1 MQGQPDGR
9 RGVFGVSYDKTNP
22 SKGGFK
28 IVSRDMQVV
37 GVGGGNQS
45 FNFWELSSEK
55 SCRDANIDEVEH
67 RVKIAVAEH
76 DCPVIVGFATPG
88 QPLDLRKCLCG
99 DKDLTTWLH
108 DRHSSKIAERE
119 TIGVCRDKP
128 ETAFGRDH

>member
-1 MQGQPDGR
+1 VQGQPTGR

-28 IVSRDMQVV
+28 IVSREHA
-37 GVGGGNQS
+37 GGRRRRWDQS
-45 FNFWELSSEK
+45 FNFWELSPEK

-76 DCPVIVGFATPG
+76 DCPSSSALPSRPAAGPPQV
-88 QPLDLRKCLCG
+88 PLR

-119 TIGVCRDKP
+119 TIGVCRDK
-128 ETAFGRDH
+128 A